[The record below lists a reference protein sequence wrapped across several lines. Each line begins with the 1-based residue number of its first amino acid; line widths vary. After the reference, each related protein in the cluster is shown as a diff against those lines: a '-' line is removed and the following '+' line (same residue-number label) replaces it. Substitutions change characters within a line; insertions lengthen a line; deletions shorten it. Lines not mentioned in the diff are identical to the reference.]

1 LNLRPS
7 GYEPDELPGCST
19 PRGWVGRG
27 AAGRGGWRTW
37 RRPTLP
43 RLGAQYH
50 GRGGVSRP
58 SSGWARVGHPRC
70 RPPGRPTAPAGP
82 PSPPPSPGCW
92 QARHGPLGAGPGPS
106 FRSIGS
112 ASGLRSRPCGLRAAR
127 LPLGGSR
134 SLGRLGPVSSA
145 RRRAST
151 PGLSTWWSP
160 TALKARPG
168 LEGGFPLRCLQRL
181 SRPGLA
187 TRLRGWRHDRS
198 TRGPSAPVLSYWGRP
213 LASLGHPRQIGT
225 ELSHDVL
232 NPAHVPL

>member
-1 LNLRPS
+1 M
-7 GYEPDELPGCST
+7 
-19 PRGWVGRG
+19 G
-27 AAGRGGWRTW
+27 AAGF
-37 RRPTLP
+37 
-43 RLGAQYH
+43 H
-50 GRGGVSRP
+50 GRVRDGL
-58 SSGWARVGHPRC
+58 GWGTRAVGHRVG
-70 RPPGRPTAPAGP
+70 RPPRPGPRPLLLLLAG
-82 PSPPPSPGCW
+82 W

-213 LASLGHPRQIGT
+213 LASLEHPRQIGT

>member
-1 LNLRPS
+1 LRGQDSNLRPS

-19 PRGWVGRG
+19 PRGGIVLG
-27 AAGRGGWRTW
+27 GRGGERGG
-37 RRPTLP
+37 RPAGMIP
-43 RLGAQYH
+43 GLGALVL
-50 GRGGVSRP
+50 VSVGWLASSLGMGP
-58 SSGWARVGHPRC
+58 S
-70 RPPGRPTAPAGP
+70 
-82 PSPPPSPGCW
+82 
-92 QARHGPLGAGPGPS
+92 GPGLS

-112 ASGLRSRPCGLRAAR
+112 ASDLRSRSSGLRAAR

-134 SLGRLGPVSSA
+134 SLGRLGPVGSA

-160 TALKARPG
+160 TALGARPG

-213 LASLGHPRQIGT
+213 LASLERPRQIGT

>member
-1 LNLRPS
+1 MRGQDSNLRPS

-19 PRGWVGRG
+19 PRGGIVLG
-27 AAGRGGWRTW
+27 GRGGERGG
-37 RRPTLP
+37 RPAGMIP
-43 RLGAQYH
+43 GLGALVL
-50 GRGGVSRP
+50 VSVGWLASSLGMGP
-58 SSGWARVGHPRC
+58 S
-70 RPPGRPTAPAGP
+70 
-82 PSPPPSPGCW
+82 
-92 QARHGPLGAGPGPS
+92 GPGLS

-112 ASGLRSRPCGLRAAR
+112 ASDLRSRSSGLRAAR
-127 LPLGGSR
+127 LPLGGVEVAR
-134 SLGRLGPVSSA
+134 AIRTGRL
-145 RRRAST
+145 RAS
-151 PGLSTWWSP
+151 PRFHPRPIDVVVSHGP
-160 TALKARPG
+160 RARPG